1 MTRTTTFDL
10 TPFHRATVGFDR
22 LFDDLDRQF
31 ANSANLGYPPYNILK
46 LDENN
51 YTIELA
57 VAGFSMDE
65 LNITQTQNELLV
77 EGVPYAKETNNSG
90 YLHKGIANRSFK
102 RLFTLAD
109 HVEVKSATLDLGIL
123 SIDLERVVPEELKPR
138 KISIETRD

>member
-1 MTRTTTFDL
+1 MTRNTFDL

-22 LFDDLDRQF
+22 LFDELDRQY
-31 ANSANLGYPPYNILK
+31 ANSANVGYPPYNILK

-65 LNITQTQNELLV
+65 LNITQTRNELLV
-77 EGVPYAKETNNSG
+77 EGIPYTKETNNPG

-102 RLFTLAD
+102 RVFALAD
-109 HVEVKSATLDLGIL
+109 HVEVKSAMLELGIL
-123 SIDLERVVPEELKPR
+123 KIDLERVVPEELKPR
-138 KISIETRD
+138 KISIESRE

>member
-1 MTRTTTFDL
+1 MTRNTFDL

-22 LFDDLDRQF
+22 LFDELDRQY
-31 ANSANLGYPPYNILK
+31 ANSANIGYPPYNILK

-65 LNITQTQNELLV
+65 LNITQTRNELLV
-77 EGVPYAKETNNSG
+77 EGVPYTKETNNSG

-102 RLFTLAD
+102 RVFALAD
-109 HVEVKSATLDLGIL
+109 HVEVKSAMLELGIL
-123 SIDLERVVPEELKPR
+123 KIDLERVVPEELKPR
-138 KISIETRD
+138 KISIESRE